1 MEELEENARLTPPQ
15 LACPPIAWAQAGGAL
30 VGRYLEEH
38 KEVHLMRLNPTL
50 LLTLH
55 SRAQVDGAPGER
67 DLEEFIEVHRM
78 SLGELRR
85 VMASG
90 DMLLPS
96 VATCFLALDRLRC
109 LGHID

>member
-1 MEELEENARLTPPQ
+1 MRRNAQLTLPQ
-15 LACPPIAWAQAGGAL
+15 LACPLISWAQADGAL
-30 VGRYLEEH
+30 VERSLEEH
-38 KEVHLMRLNPTL
+38 KEVHLMCLKPTFL
-50 LLTLH
+50 FTLH
-55 SRAQVDGAPGER
+55 SRAQADGAPGER
-67 DLEEFIEVHRM
+67 DLEEFIEVHRV